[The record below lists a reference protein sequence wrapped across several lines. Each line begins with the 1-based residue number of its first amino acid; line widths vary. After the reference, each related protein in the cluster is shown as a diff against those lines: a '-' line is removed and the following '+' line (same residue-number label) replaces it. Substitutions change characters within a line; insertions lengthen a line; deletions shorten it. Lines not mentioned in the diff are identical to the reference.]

1 MKEQTKYKS
10 NKIMKGLRKLTKC
23 KTFKNKMYSILS
35 IILGLISI
43 PVCDGDITA
52 FIFILMI
59 SIPIFFEKDNC
70 FM

>member
-1 MKEQTKYKS
+1 MKKQTKYKS

-23 KTFKNKMYSILS
+23 KTFKNKVYSILS
-35 IILGLISI
+35 ITLGLISI

-52 FIFILMI
+52 FVFILMI
-59 SIPIFFEKDNC
+59 AIPIFFEKDNC

>member
-1 MKEQTKYKS
+1 MKEQTKHKS

-23 KTFKNKMYSILS
+23 KTFKNKVYSILL

-52 FIFILMI
+52 FVFILMI
-59 SIPIFFEKDNC
+59 AIPIFFEKDNC